1 MGEHMRRRKFIVYV
15 GSTVAA
21 AWPLAVRAQTREG
34 IPRVGVLWHAGSA
47 EEEGRYF
54 EGLTEGLR
62 ELGYRDGQNIVLVH
76 RFPNETPARFRS
88 MAAELVAMNVDVLVS
103 VGSQTAFY
111 AKDATG
117 TIPIVFIFV
126 PDPIGSKFVTTFARP
141 GGNATGLTHFAADL
155 IGKRLEFLKETIP
168 RLSRVALLVNPD
180 TQVARLYTNVT
191 NSVATKLGLSNHTF
205 TARSRDELKPAFDAM
220 VSSRMQAVTIN
231 SEGLA
236 YQQREFIANLAI
248 ARRLPLSVWSR
259 ETLEAGALMSYGAD
273 QPAMCR
279 RAAVFVDKILKGAK
293 PSDLPVEEPTK
304 IEFLVNLRTAKA
316 LRITFPKT
324 LLSAATDIIE

>member
-1 MGEHMRRRKFIVYV
+1 MRRREFIGIVC
-15 GSTVAA
+15 AA
-21 AWPLAVRAQTREG
+21 AGWPLAVQAQETTK

-54 EGLTEGLR
+54 KGLTEGLR
-62 ELGYRDGQNIVLVH
+62 DLGYKDGRNVVLVH
-76 RFPNETPARFRS
+76 RFPNETPALFRS
-88 MAAELVAMNVDVLVS
+88 MAAELVSMNVDVLVS
-103 VGSQTAFY
+103 VGSQTAYY
-111 AKDATG
+111 ARDATK

-126 PDPIGSKFVTTFARP
+126 PDPIGSKFVTSFARP

-155 IGKRLEFLKETIP
+155 IGKRLEFLKETVP
-168 RLSRVALLVNPD
+168 GLARVALLVNPD
-180 TQVARLYTNVT
+180 TQVARLYTDVT
-191 NSVATKLGLSNHTF
+191 NTMATKLGLSNHTF

-220 VSSRMQAVTIN
+220 VKAGMQAVTIN

-236 YQQREFIANLAI
+236 YQQKEYIASLAI

-293 PSDLPVEEPTK
+293 PSDLPVEEPQK
-304 IEFLVNLRTAKA
+304 IEFVLNKKTAKT
-316 LRITFPKT
+316 LGLTFPNT
-324 LLSAATDIIE
+324 LLVMATDVVE